1 MTFVAQE
8 SCRDDLPDLKV
19 KKIKL
24 MARQISSMTKV
35 LNNII
40 NMKRST

>member
-1 MTFVAQE
+1 
-8 SCRDDLPDLKV
+8 LPDLKV